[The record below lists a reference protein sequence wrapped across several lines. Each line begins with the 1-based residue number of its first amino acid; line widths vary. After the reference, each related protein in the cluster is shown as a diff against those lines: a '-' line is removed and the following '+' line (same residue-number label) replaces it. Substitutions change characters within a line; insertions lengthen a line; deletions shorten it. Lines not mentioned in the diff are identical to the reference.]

1 VKRGKWNEEIAMS
14 LTQTLAG
21 IREASAKR
29 IPPERAAVMHRATE
43 ELRASGIM
51 ERVIK
56 AGDPLPGFALPN
68 SYGQEV
74 RSAEVLAKG
83 PLVLTFYRGAW

>member
-1 VKRGKWNEEIAMS
+1 MS
-14 LTQTLAG
+14 LADTLAS

-29 IPPERAAVMHRATE
+29 IPPERAAIMHRATE
-43 ELRASGIM
+43 ELRTSGIL

-56 AGDPLPGFALPN
+56 VGDPLPAFALPN

-74 RSAEVLAKG
+74 RSADLLAKG
-83 PLVLTFYRGAW
+83 PLVVTFFRGSW

>member
-1 VKRGKWNEEIAMS
+1 MALEN
-14 LTQTLAG
+14 TLRG

-43 ELRASGIM
+43 ELRSSGIM

-56 AGDPLPGFALPN
+56 VGDKLPEFALPN
-68 SYGQEV
+68 AYGQEV
-74 RSAEVLAKG
+74 RSADLLAKG
-83 PLVLTFYRGAW
+83 PLILTFFRGAW

>member
-1 VKRGKWNEEIAMS
+1 M
-14 LTQTLAG
+14 TLAETLQG
-21 IREASAKR
+21 IRDASAKR
-29 IPPERAAVMHRATE
+29 IPPERAAVLHRATE

-56 AGDPLPGFALPN
+56 VGDPLPAFALPN

-74 RSAEVLAKG
+74 RSADLLAKG
-83 PLVLTFYRGAW
+83 PLVVTFFRGSW

>member
-1 VKRGKWNEEIAMS
+1 MEKVMT
-14 LTQTLAG
+14 LTETLNG

-29 IPPERAAVMHRATE
+29 IPPERAAIMHRATE

-56 AGDPLPGFALPN
+56 IGDPLPAFALPN
-68 SYGQEV
+68 SDGQEV
-74 RSAEVLAKG
+74 RSADLLAKG
-83 PLVLTFYRGAW
+83 PLVLTFFRGSW

>member
-1 VKRGKWNEEIAMS
+1 MS
-14 LTQTLAG
+14 LADTLAS

-43 ELRASGIM
+43 ELRTSGIM

-56 AGDPLPGFALPN
+56 VGDPLPAFALPN

-74 RSAEVLAKG
+74 RSADLLAKG
-83 PLVLTFYRGAW
+83 PLVVTFFRGSW

>member
-1 VKRGKWNEEIAMS
+1 M
-14 LTQTLAG
+14 TLAETLQG

-29 IPPERAAVMHRATE
+29 IPPERAAIMHRATE

-56 AGDPLPGFALPN
+56 VGDRLPAFALPN
-68 SYGQEV
+68 AYGWDV
-74 RSAEVLAKG
+74 RSTDLLAKG
-83 PLVLTFYRGAW
+83 PLVLTFFRGSW

>member
-1 VKRGKWNEEIAMS
+1 M
-14 LTQTLAG
+14 TLAETLQG

-43 ELRASGIM
+43 ELRASDIM

-56 AGDPLPGFALPN
+56 PGDPLPAFALPN

-74 RSAEVLAKG
+74 RSADLLAKG
-83 PLVLTFYRGAW
+83 PLVVTFFRGSW